1 VPIGDNAVA
10 AGSIGVNNL
19 VDTELTF
26 GVSALDAGAHGAIVT
41 GLWGA
46 LILFVLLMPSGVA
59 DVVKL
64 LPHQGGSTRRIR
76 GP

>member
-19 VDTELTF
+19 VDTALTF

-46 LILFVLLMPSGVA
+46 LILFVLLMPSGAA

-64 LPHQGGSTRRIR
+64 LSHQGGSTRRIR